1 MRRDQTFNPN
11 MEWNMQRFWVIS
23 FKKSKVEPVEPV
35 HPVHTLAVKLR
46 VPTTSWILMANSQKL
61 SFLNLKMKSILTFF
75 YVLKTYFEVQLFKPY
90 KRWRR
95 RRWYGK
101 QGIERCAKLPNLRL
115 SHNSTH
121 LALTHCSF
129 LSSCHA
135 IHTVTKFQKPS
146 LVFRYFKGQ
155 KCFCQWSMRIFR
167 QNKWLKMAGRIFVR

>member
-1 MRRDQTFNPN
+1 MHC
-11 MEWNMQRFWVIS
+11 FWVIS
-23 FKKSKVEPVEPV
+23 FQKVINGTQTPCTYIGCQIKAA
-35 HPVHTLAVKLR
+35 HN
-46 VPTTSWILMANSQKL
+46 IMDFDGNSQNQK
-61 SFLNLKMKSILTFF
+61 FFNPKNEIQFDFF

-167 QNKWLKMAGRIFVR
+167 QNKWLKRAGRIFVR